1 MSKLCRRTDGG
12 VNSGSTADG
21 LRLIDIGSAYGG
33 HLYSRGSM
41 RISFLESSE
50 RVIVANIGTLK
61 SGGGSVI

>member
-41 RISFLESSE
+41 RISLLESSAE
-50 RVIVANIGTLK
+50 SRRK
-61 SGGGSVI
+61 CDCSQYWQ